1 MQVKMSDDGLSCVEK
16 IYTELDRYFVGRG
29 LVEAVDVSGDA
40 ILMAERLSVYIQR
53 IQTLPEFRSGVHKS
67 LIMYKREHRTVKE
80 KDSVLILRMLVD
92 EKSPAARL
100 LRMNI
105 MKSCR
110 NKTRADAFASVNV
123 SQKALAPNLSG
134 INVAEEVKKAEEI
147 LDDVRNNVEEREE
160 K

>member
-29 LVEAVDVSGDA
+29 LVEAADVSDDA

-53 IQTLPEFRSGVHKS
+53 IQTLPEFKSGVHKS
-67 LIMYKREHRTVKE
+67 LIMYKREHRTIKE

-92 EKSPAARL
+92 EKSSAARL

-110 NKTRADAFASVNV
+110 SKSRADVFAAVNA
-123 SQKALAPNLSG
+123 SQKAVAPDLSG

-147 LDDVRNNVEEREE
+147 LDDVRNNVE
-160 K
+160 

>member
-29 LVEAVDVSGDA
+29 LVEAADVSDDA

-53 IQTLPEFRSGVHKS
+53 IQTLPEFKSGVHKS
-67 LIMYKREHRTVKE
+67 LIMYKREHRTIKE

-110 NKTRADAFASVNV
+110 SKSRADVFAVVNA
-123 SQKALAPNLSG
+123 SQKAVAPDLSG

-147 LDDVRNNVEEREE
+147 LDDVRNNVE
-160 K
+160 